1 MILPG
6 IEILRGGHGKY
17 NLRSTNVL
25 SCNIAE
31 LSFYRPPLSFQTRR
45 SIPCSAVRTENHFM

>member
-17 NLRSTNVL
+17 NLRSPNVF

-31 LSFYRPPLSFQTRR
+31 LSFCGPPLSFQTGRSSLVRR
-45 SIPCSAVRTENHFM
+45 

>member
-17 NLRSTNVL
+17 NLRSPNVL
-25 SCNIAE
+25 SCNIVE
-31 LSFYRPPLSFQTRR
+31 LSFCGPPLSFQTRR
-45 SIPCSAVRTENHFM
+45 SSLVRR